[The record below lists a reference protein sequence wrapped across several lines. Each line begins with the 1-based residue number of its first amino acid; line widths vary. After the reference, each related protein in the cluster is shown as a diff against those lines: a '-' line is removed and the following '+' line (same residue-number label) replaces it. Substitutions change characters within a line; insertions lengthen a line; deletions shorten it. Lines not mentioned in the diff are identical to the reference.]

1 MAKQRLLNCDFI
13 NASSFK
19 VEMSNK
25 AKLLYLFMFANG
37 DDRGFVDNTN
47 ELIKTLQENDIEF
60 RNEINLELLNNDYQ
74 SALKELIDKGLIY
87 EFNNNHKNKV
97 HLIRHWYYHNK
108 LRQGLWTNYYKY
120 LCMVEVVN
128 NEYVLKEKPL
138 KEKKLN
144 ENKLNEI
151 KTIPDNSLIYD
162 NELTEPITTLED
174 FLKSKRVEKYSD
186 LTEEQKKEWEEIVNS
201 ISVDED
207 DLPF

>member
-97 HLIRHWYYHNK
+97 HLIRHWYYHNHLK
-108 LRQGLWTNYYKY
+108 KGLWTNYYKY
-120 LCMVEVVN
+120 VSLVEIVE
-128 NEYVLKEKPL
+128 NEYVLKKRNTH
-138 KEKKLN
+138 KEKEKEENKLSEIKLN
-144 ENKLNEI
+144 ENKLSYVKDKN
-151 KTIPDNSLIYD
+151 D
-162 NELTEPITTLED
+162 NELNPND
-174 FLKSKRVEKYSD
+174 YPFD
-186 LTEEQKKEWEEIVNS
+186 L
-201 ISVDED
+201 
-207 DLPF
+207 